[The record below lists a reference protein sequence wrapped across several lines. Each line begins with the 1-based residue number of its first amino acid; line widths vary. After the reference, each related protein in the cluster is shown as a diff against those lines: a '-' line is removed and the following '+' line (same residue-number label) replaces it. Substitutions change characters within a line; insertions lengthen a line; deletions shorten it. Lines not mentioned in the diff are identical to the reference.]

1 METNDGEQ
9 MKGLGD
15 KPETNHDQTKNG
27 NGQQIEEDLRWEG
40 TEPEG
45 EDISRKNWGQQDAVW
60 GKTWKNDQVK
70 MSWVSPWQCTRKYN
84 V

>member
-27 NGQQIEEDLRWEG
+27 NGQQIEEDLR
-40 TEPEG
+40 
-45 EDISRKNWGQQDAVW
+45 
-60 GKTWKNDQVK
+60 
-70 MSWVSPWQCTRKYN
+70 
-84 V
+84 